1 MTSLSWRGV
10 VDAVLYSVQFDD
22 LDSSS
27 TVQKIAD
34 TMVARPFVG
43 VSPEEGYRALI
54 EGLDSEDRLTASMST
69 EHGEAEFRWF
79 LAAVLGRLD
88 GMRPWA
94 EPPFRCLPDSR
105 FDEFANGSAIGVS
118 NRPVWRIEQVL
129 GRSFQRR
136 NDSQQA
142 FLLLRLRSGAEVGF
156 IAPYWPETSGIA
168 ILTTSRDHAAADVL
182 RELIE
187 GTDLEPRQVTPL
199 LPSADGQ
206 RGRYRTTPIQPEF
219 VGEHL
224 PGNARWNGSQVT
236 YLDERERQP
245 YRLQIRDGRLYDGR
259 GQLFDT
265 AAARTLWTPQGGRA
279 IFSMDADG
287 VLYSSP
293 HHVLGRFHHSS
304 FLAGAPSA
312 GAGELAASFGV
323 IRVISDHSTHYRP
336 PRHITAQ
343 VIDSLRRQGVAID
356 DQQIEYHWPDD
367 RR

>member
-1 MTSLSWRGV
+1 MGNKGV
-10 VDAVLYSVQFDD
+10 VNALLYSVQFDD
-22 LDSSS
+22 LDSAS

-34 TMVARPFVG
+34 TMVARPFLG
-43 VSPEEGYRALI
+43 VSPEEGYQALV
-54 EGLDSEDRLTASMST
+54 EGLDSTDLLTASIPT

-88 GMRPWA
+88 AMRPWP
-94 EPPFRCLPDSR
+94 EPPFQCLPDSR
-105 FDEFANGSAIGVS
+105 FEEFANASAIGVS

-129 GRSFQRR
+129 GQQFQRR

-142 FLLLRLRSGAEVGF
+142 FLLLRLHSGAEVGF
-156 IAPYWPETSGIA
+156 IAPYWPESSGIA
-168 ILTTSRDHAAADVL
+168 ILTTSRDRAAEDVL

-187 GTDLEPRQVTPL
+187 CTDLEPRQVTPL
-199 LPSADGQ
+199 LPSAGEQ

-224 PGNARWNGSQVT
+224 PGNSRWHSSHVT
-236 YLDERERQP
+236 YLDEQERQP
-245 YRLQIRDGRLYDGR
+245 YRLHIRDGRLYDSR

-279 IFSMDADG
+279 IFVMDADG
-287 VLYSSP
+287 ILYSSP
-293 HHVLGRFHHSS
+293 HHLLGRFHHSS

-336 PRHITAQ
+336 PRRITAQ
-343 VIDSLRRQGVAID
+343 VVDSLRRQGVAID
-356 DQQIEYHWPDD
+356 DQQVEYHWPEDH
-367 RR
+367 R